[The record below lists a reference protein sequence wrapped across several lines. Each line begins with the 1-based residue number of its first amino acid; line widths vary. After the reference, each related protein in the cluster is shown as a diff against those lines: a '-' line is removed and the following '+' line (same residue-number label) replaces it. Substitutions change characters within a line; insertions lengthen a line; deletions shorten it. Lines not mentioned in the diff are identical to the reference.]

1 MRYSEP
7 VYRPPSES
15 DSLIIQATIGCPHN
29 KCSFCGMYK
38 GKRFRIRKVADIK
51 EDLGSAR
58 DAYGLDAIHSIF
70 FADGNTIIMRTSQ
83 LAEIFAYSYE
93 VFPGLQRITLY
104 ASAKFIK
111 FKTLAELETL
121 RKAGLKRV
129 HKGLESGSDKV
140 LKLISKGADS
150 KTMIDTGKRVKEAGL
165 ELSEYVLVVIGGQ
178 DLSEE
183 HAFETVRVLS
193 AINPDFIRL
202 RTWVPVESAPLYK
215 DYVSSKFKLLTP
227 HQALHET
234 RLLVEGLKGDG
245 LLLSDHVSNFVNIS
259 GYINRD
265 RQKMLDKIDRAL
277 KMDESEFRPSVIDV
291 L

>member
-1 MRYSEP
+1 MRYEEP

-15 DSLIIQATIGCPHN
+15 DSLIIQATLGCPHN

-38 GKRFRIRKVADIK
+38 GKRFRIRKVSDIK
-51 EDLGSAR
+51 EDLAAAR
-58 DAYGLDAIHSIF
+58 DAYGPDAIHSIF
-70 FADGNTIIMRTSQ
+70 FADGNTIIMRTGQ

-93 VFPGLQRITLY
+93 VFPKLQRITLY

-111 FKTLAELETL
+111 FKTLAELEML
-121 RKAGLKRV
+121 RKAGLKRL

-140 LKLISKGADS
+140 LKLINKGADS
-150 KTMIDTGKRVKEAGL
+150 KTMIDTGKLVKEAGL
-165 ELSEYVLVVIGGQ
+165 ELSEYVLVGIGGQ
-178 DLSEE
+178 ELSEE
-183 HAFETVRVLS
+183 HARKTARVLS
-193 AINPDFIRL
+193 AINPDFVRL

-215 DYVSSKFKLLTP
+215 DYVSGKFKLLNP
-227 HQALHET
+227 HQALQET
-234 RLLVEGLKGDG
+234 RLLLENLNGDG

-265 RQKMLDKIDRAL
+265 RAKMLERIDRAL
-277 KMDESEFRPSVIDV
+277 KMDESEFRPAIIDV